1 MATMH
6 HVYLPLRRWSI
17 ELDCNID
24 LKGQWALVGGASQG
38 IGQATAR
45 VLANAGAR
53 VILMSRRL
61 EALEATRATL
71 PEPKS
76 HRTFAVDLERLEDVS
91 VSLARIVAEIGPVSI
106 WINNT
111 GGPKAGPLSEA
122 SPDEMERA
130 FRGHVLSS
138 QVILRTLLPGM
149 KQIKYG
155 RIVNVLSTSVKIPLP
170 NLGVSNTMRSAVAS
184 WAKTLASELGPFGV
198 TVNSVLPGYTDTPLL
213 EALLAGAALKTGKSV
228 DDVKQEWM
236 DSVPM
241 HRLADPIETA
251 KAIAFLSSKHAGY
264 ISGIVLPVDGGRTG
278 SL

>member
-198 TVNSVLPGYTDTPLL
+198 TVNSVLPGYTDTPRL